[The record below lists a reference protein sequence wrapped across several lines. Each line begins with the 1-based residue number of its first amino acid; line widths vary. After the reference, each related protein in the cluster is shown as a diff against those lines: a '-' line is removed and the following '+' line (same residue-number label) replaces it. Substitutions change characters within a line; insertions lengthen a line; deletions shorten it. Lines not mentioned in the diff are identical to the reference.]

1 MANFKTALD
10 MFHLNFAQAGKQLR
24 RDMIPDSTDT
34 LSTAISNFMQ
44 EVESMTTQ
52 VKRTAEQVVI
62 KELLEP
68 FDVYS
73 KFYQGT
79 NEELLKSCEQIWERM
94 HIERN

>member
-79 NEELLKSCEQIWERM
+79 NEELLK
-94 HIERN
+94 

>member
-10 MFHLNFAQAGKQLR
+10 MFHLNLAQAGKQLR
-24 RDMIPDSTDT
+24 RDTNPDTSDT
-34 LSTAISNFMQ
+34 LSTALGNFMQ

-68 FDVYS
+68 FDMYA
-73 KFYQGT
+73 KFY
-79 NEELLKSCEQIWERM
+79 
-94 HIERN
+94 